1 MDDVQENVDEKYFK
15 NISERERA
23 IFEGA
28 ITMGALFHQFV
39 GTPVSLNTADG
50 LEKAISEAMELQPCI
65 KEVQVKI
72 IRDMLDEIHNDYQY
86 VSLSG
91 DMLDVKV
98 FSEFEDHKAVI
109 RMKFIDE
116 LQYPLMYVEEVD

>member
-1 MDDVQENVDEKYFK
+1 MNVDEKYFK
-15 NISERERA
+15 IISKRERV

-28 ITMGALFHQFV
+28 ITMGALFHQFI
-39 GTPVSLNTADG
+39 GTPVSSRTAEG
-50 LEKAISEAMELQPCI
+50 LEKAMMNAMELQPCI

-72 IRDMLDEIHNDYQY
+72 NSKMLEQLKNEYQY

-98 FSEFEDHKAVI
+98 FSEYDGNQAII
-109 RMKFIDE
+109 RMKFIEE
-116 LQYPLMYVEEVD
+116 LQYPLMYVEEVQ